1 MAKTVELTT
10 PGIEIHHQ
18 PLPAAWDGISQD
30 VRGFTGREI
39 LVKGGLNWGV
49 KKRPMFCYSA
59 DDEKGLRTRIEIPRR
74 YAIVR
79 QDNNAVLGDV
89 GEGYTPQTNEE
100 LVSIADAIVGEKA
113 ANYEA
118 AGLLRGGAQVWILMK
133 ITGVLRVLGTDD
145 TIDRYMLLHNSF
157 NGSTLVRF
165 CLTMKRFWC
174 GNQLLTV
181 EKQADHVTKA
191 RHTKGIGE
199 KILEIRES
207 LRVVPKFWADMQ
219 DKINAMA
226 KAKISPKA
234 LDLYFQHVMGVDPE
248 AEKGKQKSTYDSLV
262 EAFENSPGNTLP
274 GVKGTLWA
282 AFNAVTWHS
291 THLRTVRGTEGPQGE
306 KEARLASL
314 FGGRANDLNQKAW
327 EEALINL

>member
-1 MAKTVELTT
+1 MTKVLELTT
-10 PGIEIHHQ
+10 AGIRNDQ
-18 PLPAAWDGISQD
+18 PLPAAWDGISKD
-30 VRGFTGREI
+30 VRGFTGHEI
-39 LVKGGLNWGV
+39 LVKGGLNWDV
-49 KKRPMFCYSA
+49 KKRPMFCYA
-59 DDEKGLRTRIEIPRR
+59 DEDKGFRIEVPRR

-118 AGLLRGGAQVWILMK
+118 AGCLRGGAQVWILMK
-133 ITGVLRVLGTDD
+133 IKGVLRVLGTDD
-145 TIDRYMLLHNSF
+145 TVDRYMLLHNSF

-165 CLTMKRFWC
+165 CLTMTRVWC

-181 EKQADHVTKA
+181 EKTADRITKA

-199 KILEIRES
+199 KILEIRQA
-207 LRVVPKFWADMQ
+207 LGVVPKFWSDMQ
-219 DKINAMA
+219 EKMNAMA
-226 KAKISPKA
+226 KAKISPKG
-234 LDLYFQHVMGVDPE
+234 LDTYLQEVMGVNPD
-248 AEKGKQKSTYDSLV
+248 AEKGKQKATYDELV
-262 EAFENSPGNTLP
+262 EAFETSPGNTLP

-282 AFNAVTWHS
+282 AYNSITWHS
-291 THLRTVRGTEGPQGE
+291 THLRTVRGAEGPLGE

-314 FGGRANDLNQKAW
+314 FGGKAAELNQKAW
-327 EEALINL
+327 DMALARL